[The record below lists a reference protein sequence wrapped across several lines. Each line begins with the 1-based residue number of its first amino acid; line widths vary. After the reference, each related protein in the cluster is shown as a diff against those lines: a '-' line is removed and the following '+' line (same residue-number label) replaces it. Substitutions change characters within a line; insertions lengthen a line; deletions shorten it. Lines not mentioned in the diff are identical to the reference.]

1 MRLEEHLHQTSF
13 QTEGQKLF
21 MHLHV
26 IARQLQLLTRR
37 LLAPHDLTPEQF
49 NILRILRGSKGR
61 PMAVQA
67 LSARMVHPSS
77 NASRLIDKLE
87 DKHLVQRIQCPD
99 DRRRAEVTITTAGL
113 QLLKGLDPIIAP
125 TLEQA
130 LASVPP
136 ESAATLNDTLAGLLN
151 GCDSLIEKLNNP
163 KTQHP

>member
-21 MHLHV
+21 LHLHV

-37 LLAPHDLTPEQF
+37 LLVPHDLTPEQF

-87 DKHLVQRIQCPD
+87 DKHLVQRIQCPE
-99 DRRRAEVTITTAGL
+99 DRRRAEVTITPAGL
-113 QLLKGLDPIIAP
+113 ELLKELDPIIAP
-125 TLEQA
+125 TLERA
-130 LASVPP
+130 MASVPA
-136 ESAATLNDTLAGLLN
+136 ESAAALNDTLAGLLN

-163 KTQHP
+163 KTPNP

>member
-1 MRLEEHLHQTSF
+1 
-13 QTEGQKLF
+13 

-26 IARQLQLLTRR
+26 ISRQLQLLTRR

-49 NILRILRGSKGR
+49 NILRILRGSKGQ

-87 DKHLVQRIQCPD
+87 GKRLVHRTQCPD
-99 DRRRAEVTITTAGL
+99 DRRRAEVTITPSGL
-113 QLLKGLDPIIAP
+113 ELLTCLDPIIAP

-130 LASVPP
+130 LVEVPL
-136 ESAATLNDTLAGLLN
+136 ETTATLNDTLAGLLN
-151 GCDSLIEKLNNP
+151 GCDTLIEKLNNP